1 MWGTPCWRCLD
12 GRSICYVLVR
22 TVLVRTVLVRTVLVR
37 TVLVQIVS
45 MRVEVR
51 CWIGGTVFLRIRTS
65 LLLFPS

>member
-12 GRSICYVLVR
+12 GRSICY
-22 TVLVRTVLVRTVLVR
+22 VLVRTVLVR